1 MDSQSFVRE
10 PRPNRSSNKTSRWT
24 PFIVICK
31 TITFYN
37 IFAQKRPNLKGLFP
51 VPDPLVSMK
60 ALSQNKIYCWK
71 NVIFSLSNTIKPKS
85 LTGVTKFV
93 HFFGEGNGIQ
103 ICKRCAH
110 DKVPKCKSDTC
121 EHIRS
126 SGITK
131 YYSRNLIWTKI
142 LRYCRYTQVTKLLF
156 Q

>member
-1 MDSQSFVRE
+1 MQQCLFSKKSTTITLDAL
-10 PRPNRSSNKTSRWT
+10 
-24 PFIVICK
+24 PFKVICK

-37 IFAQKRPNLKGLFP
+37 IFAPKRPNLKGLFP

-60 ALSQNKIYCWK
+60 ALSQNKIYCWQ
-71 NVIFSLSNTIKPKS
+71 NIIFSLSITTKPKS
-85 LTGVTKFV
+85 LTGVTKFM

-126 SGITK
+126 SSITK
-131 YYSRNLIWTKI
+131 YYSRNLIWTNI
-142 LRYCRYTQVTKLLF
+142 LRYCR
-156 Q
+156 